1 MKKNLFVLGVL
12 LMVLVGCGGSSL
24 DNAISQVEKST
35 EKLTNSK
42 GKMTEA
48 DWQSLQKET
57 EAPLKVIADAL
68 QAGKVGAMDKIKIM
82 AVMAQWS
89 AAVMN
94 AGFSEVAKQ
103 TDELG
108 KSLENASKELEKV
121 SSNLDSV
128 IKTLP
133 DTVK

>member
-1 MKKNLFVLGVL
+1 MKKIFILGIIATIL
-12 LMVLVGCGGSSL
+12 AGCGGSAV
-24 DNAISQVEKST
+24 DNAISQIQKST
-35 EKLTNSK
+35 EKLEKSK

-48 DWQSLQKET
+48 DWQVLQKET

-68 QAGKVGAMDKIKIM
+68 QAGKVGAMDRIKVM

-108 KSLENASKELEKV
+108 KAFDNASKELNNV

-128 IKTLP
+128 SKALP
-133 DTVK
+133 DSAN

>member
-1 MKKNLFVLGVL
+1 MKKNLFVLSI
-12 LMVLVGCGGSSL
+12 LMMLFVGCGGSSL

-35 EKLTNSK
+35 EKLTTGK

-57 EAPLKVIADAL
+57 EAPLKVIADEL

-103 TDELG
+103 TEDLG

-121 SSNLDSV
+121 SADSDSV
-128 IKTLP
+128 SK
-133 DTVK
+133 

>member
-1 MKKNLFVLGVL
+1 MKKIFILGIIAM
-12 LMVLVGCGGSSL
+12 MVAGCGGSAV
-24 DNAISQVEKST
+24 DNAISQIQKST
-35 EKLTNSK
+35 EKLENSK

-48 DWQSLQKET
+48 DWQVLQKET

-68 QAGKVGAMDKIKIM
+68 QAGKVGAMDRIKVM

-94 AGFSEVAKQ
+94 AGFSEVVKQ

-108 KSLENASKELEKV
+108 KAFENASKELDNAA
-121 SSNLDSV
+121 SNLDSV
-128 IKTLP
+128 SKALP
-133 DTVK
+133 DSVK

>member
-1 MKKNLFVLGVL
+1 MKKNLFVLSVL
-12 LMVLVGCGGSSL
+12 LMILVGCGGSSL
-24 DNAISQVEKST
+24 DNAISQVEKSA

-108 KSLENASKELEKV
+108 KSLENASKELEKI
-121 SSNLDSV
+121 SADSDSV
-128 IKTLP
+128 SK
-133 DTVK
+133 

>member
-1 MKKNLFVLGVL
+1 MKKNLFVLSI
-12 LMVLVGCGGSSL
+12 LMMLFVGCGGSSL

-35 EKLTNSK
+35 EKLTTGK

-57 EAPLKVIADAL
+57 EAPLKVIADEL

-103 TDELG
+103 TEDLG

-121 SSNLDSV
+121 TSDSDSV
-128 IKTLP
+128 SK
-133 DTVK
+133 

>member
-24 DNAISQVEKST
+24 DSAIGQVEKST
-35 EKLTNSK
+35 EKLEKSK

-94 AGFSEVAKQ
+94 AGFSEVVKQ
-103 TDELG
+103 TNMFG
-108 KSLENASKELEKV
+108 TQLENAAKELEKI
-121 SSNLDSV
+121 SSDSV
-128 IKTLP
+128 DNALP
-133 DTVK
+133 DTVE

>member
-24 DNAISQVEKST
+24 DSAIGLVEKST
-35 EKLTNSK
+35 EKLEKSK

-94 AGFSEVAKQ
+94 AGFSEVVKQ
-103 TDELG
+103 TNMFG
-108 KSLENASKELEKV
+108 TQLENAAKELEKI
-121 SSNLDSV
+121 SSDSV
-128 IKTLP
+128 DNALP
-133 DTVK
+133 DTVE

>member
-12 LMVLVGCGGSSL
+12 LMILVGCGGSSL

-35 EKLTNSK
+35 EKLKNSK

-57 EAPLKVIADAL
+57 EAPLKVIADEL
-68 QAGKVGAMDKIKIM
+68 QAGKVGDMDKIKIM

-108 KSLENASKELEKV
+108 KSLENASKELEKI
-121 SSNLDSV
+121 SADSDSV
-128 IKTLP
+128 SK
-133 DTVK
+133 